1 MLKYFL
7 YIRSNILK
15 LIHFYFFLSKATRKV
30 HIQFAFVANIFPLDS
45 AAIEPLLE

>member
-7 YIRSNILK
+7 YIRSNILDSF
-15 LIHFYFFLSKATRKV
+15 LLFLSKATRKV